1 MAAKAK
7 NTEKETKNTAQ
18 SIMDAYKEHLLLQ
31 GKRPNSVFELC
42 HNLNI
47 SEDEFYRFY
56 ASFDSLDKSIWAG
69 FIQSTIEI
77 LQSSDEYNA
86 YPVREKLLSFY
97 YTYIEVLKKNR
108 SYILFAAEKG
118 FDILRKN
125 TFDKSHSLFIEFTN
139 QLLAEGIETSEVV
152 KRPLISDKYAE
163 GLWIQ
168 FLFVLNFW
176 MKDDSTGFE
185 KTDAAIEKAVK
196 LSFDLIGPGAV
207 DSMMDMAK
215 FIFQNK

>member
-7 NTEKETKNTAQ
+7 KSEKEIKNNAQ

-42 HNLNI
+42 HMMGI
-47 SEDEFYRFY
+47 SEDEFYSYY

-69 FIQSTIEI
+69 FIQSTLDI
-77 LQSSDEYNA
+77 LQTSDEYMA

-97 YTYIEVLKKNR
+97 YTYIEVVKKNR
-108 SYILFAAEKG
+108 SYILFAGEKG
-118 FDILRKN
+118 FDLLRKN
-125 TFDKSHSLFIEFTN
+125 VFDKSHSLFIEYTN
-139 QLLAEGIETSEVV
+139 QLIVEGYETAEVV
-152 KRPLISDKYAE
+152 KRPYLSDKYAE
-163 GLWIQ
+163 ALWVQ

-176 MKDDSTGFE
+176 MKDDSAAFE